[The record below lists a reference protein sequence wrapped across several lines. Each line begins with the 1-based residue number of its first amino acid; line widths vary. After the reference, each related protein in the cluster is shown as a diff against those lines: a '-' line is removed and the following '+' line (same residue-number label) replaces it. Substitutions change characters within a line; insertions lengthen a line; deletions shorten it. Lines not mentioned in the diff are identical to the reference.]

1 MKGVKLFF
9 LKSYFVYA
17 CFCSLLFF
25 IMLQAYLVFAD
36 HPGFSIVAALW
47 ISGGN
52 CVILFLF
59 AAYFAIKNAYELKGK
74 LSMISAFIGNLRSG
88 RFPGK
93 ITNEANDEISRIIYE
108 INLLSDHIQNQV
120 QSLQKLADEKSLLAQ
135 QAHSAAVMEER
146 QRIARDLHDAVSQQ
160 LFALNMMS
168 AAACKTLEHSPQAA
182 KIQLEQIS
190 GISVKALGEMR
201 ALLLHLRPV
210 QLQEDS
216 LCDGII
222 KLLKELKTKTSLQF
236 QASID
241 EVAGITK
248 SAEEHLFRIV
258 QEAVSNVMRHAE
270 ASKVKVELREEG
282 AFIYLYISDNGKGFD
297 PQDVKMVSY
306 GIKSMEERCKEIGG
320 VFQIRSKHREGTYI
334 DIKVPSIG
342 RV

>member
-1 MKGVKLFF
+1 M
-9 LKSYFVYA
+9 A
-17 CFCSLLFF
+17 
-25 IMLQAYLVFAD
+25 
-36 HPGFSIVAALW
+36 
-47 ISGGN
+47 
-52 CVILFLF
+52 
-59 AAYFAIKNAYELKGK
+59 
-74 LSMISAFIGNLRSG
+74 
-88 RFPGK
+88 
-93 ITNEANDEISRIIYE
+93 
-108 INLLSDHIQNQV
+108 
-120 QSLQKLADEKSLLAQ
+120 
-135 QAHSAAVMEER
+135 ER

-160 LFALNMMS
+160 LFGLNMMS

-190 GISVKALGEMR
+190 GISVRALGEMR

-210 QLQEDS
+210 ELQEDS

-241 EVAGITK
+241 EVAGLTK

-270 ASKVKVELREEG
+270 ASKVKVELREEED
-282 AFIYLYISDNGKGFD
+282 FIYLYISDNGKGFN

-320 VFQIRSKHREGTYI
+320 VFQIRSKDREGTYI
-334 DIKVPSIG
+334 DIKVPQSG
-342 RV
+342 RE